1 MVRRSSST
9 GAVLGCV
16 YWDFMRHPAPSQ
28 LPPPVGPNGGADNG
42 ACRALTDASVA
53 RRNPPCKQEPKVCPG
68 WLTAAP
74 LLCLL
79 VSLNLEIGAMG

>member
-53 RRNPPCKQEPKVCPG
+53 RGTIHVNRNQRSAQAG
-68 WLTAAP
+68 SLL